1 MTHEIFRAAL
11 VTEYAPYSKMLS
23 IIIIIIYQLV
33 SMYDYY
39 YY

>member
-11 VTEYAPYSKMLS
+11 VTEYAPFSKMLS
-23 IIIIIIYQLV
+23 IIIIIYRLV